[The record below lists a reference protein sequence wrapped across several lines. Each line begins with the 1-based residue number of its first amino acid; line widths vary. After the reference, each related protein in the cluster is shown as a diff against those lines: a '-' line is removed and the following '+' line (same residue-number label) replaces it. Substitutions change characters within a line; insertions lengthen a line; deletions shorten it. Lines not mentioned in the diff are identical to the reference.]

1 MVNSCSFLMSLD
13 LEVYCSFC
21 ERSNTNK
28 LLKLDI
34 TTKNENV
41 IESLYDNVIKT
52 YSTCSDAHTFG
63 QKIVLA
69 KESAGIIL

>member
-1 MVNSCSFLMSLD
+1 MLAQLVSVALTTSVKATDTKTVSSFNHFLS
-13 LEVYCSFC
+13 
-21 ERSNTNK
+21 T
-28 LLKLDI
+28 
-34 TTKNENV
+34 NENV

-63 QKIVLA
+63 QKIVLT

>member
-1 MVNSCSFLMSLD
+1 MLAQLVSVALTASVKATDTKTVSSFNHFLSG
-13 LEVYCSFC
+13 
-21 ERSNTNK
+21 
-28 LLKLDI
+28 
-34 TTKNENV
+34 TTNENV

-63 QKIVLA
+63 QKIVLT